1 MEDMTGLSSAST
13 IFPAMSAH
21 TQIRLASLS
30 CAAYGAL
37 LVSGTV
43 YHFQRTGSFRALG
56 HSLAQPTLWV
66 ALLIAALV
74 TFGLW
79 RRYAWA
85 WWLGIAA
92 AGYQIFRIASAYV
105 QRGFGH
111 MPGSSTLIAFA
122 LLLLILVL
130 LLPRKSRLGCNR

>member
-1 MEDMTGLSSAST
+1 
-13 IFPAMSAH
+13 MSAH
-21 TQIRLASLS
+21 TQVRIASLAA
-30 CAAYGAL
+30 AAYGAL

-43 YHFQRTGSFRALG
+43 HHFQRTGSFRALG
-56 HSLAQPTLWV
+56 HSLAQPTLWI

-79 RRYAWA
+79 QRNAWA

-105 QRGFGH
+105 YGRGFGH
-111 MPGSSTLIAFA
+111 MPGVATLIALV
-122 LLLLILVL
+122 LLLLIVVL
-130 LLPRKSRLGCNR
+130 LLPRPARLACNR

>member
-1 MEDMTGLSSAST
+1 
-13 IFPAMSAH
+13 MSAH

-43 YHFQRTGSFRALG
+43 YHFQRSGSFRALA
-56 HSLAQPTLWV
+56 HSLAQPTLWI

-79 RRYAWA
+79 KRYAWA

-92 AGYQIFRIASAYV
+92 AGFQIFRIACAYL

-111 MPGSSTLIAFA
+111 MPGFPTLIALA
-122 LLLLILVL
+122 LLILILVL